1 MWNETSAKYL
11 LSTGKVDLFCKQ
23 ELKFTLI
30 TVRSVKTWS
39 NETWV
44 SFQNF
49 FFVKFSCQN
58 IEEGLTLN
66 NTMFNNLPILL
77 KDQTYSQNF
86 VTQSIALFKYHW
98 YIAEDNSFLA
108 YFYSPSDGLQ
118 RNMWKKVSI
127 CVQRL
132 SFAHK
137 ENLSKDKTRN
147 FLVSVSQGLS

>member
-23 ELKFTLI
+23 ELKFALI

-49 FFVKFSCQN
+49 FFVKFGCK
-58 IEEGLTLN
+58 TLRKVWLW
-66 NTMFNNLPILL
+66 TIMFNNLPILL

-98 YIAEDNSFLA
+98 YIAEDKSLLA
-108 YFYSPSDGLQ
+108 LIFTAQVMAYNATCERKFP
-118 RNMWKKVSI
+118 
-127 CVQRL
+127 
-132 SFAHK
+132 FAFSAFHLHIRRIYQK
-137 ENLSKDKTRN
+137 IKREIS
-147 FLVSVSQGLS
+147 

>member
-98 YIAEDNSFLA
+98 NIAEDKSLLA
-108 YFYSPSDGLQ
+108 LIFTAQVMAYNATCERKFP
-118 RNMWKKVSI
+118 
-127 CVQRL
+127 
-132 SFAHK
+132 FAFSAFHLHIRRIYQK
-137 ENLSKDKTRN
+137 IKREIS
-147 FLVSVSQGLS
+147 